1 MTTISLR
8 AVLLGGVAAM
18 SGIVAVPAFAQG
30 SDAIEQQRSGVTDI
44 VVTAR
49 RREENLQDTPVSV
62 TAVNSAIIEE
72 RGIENF
78 VDISKITPNVKIHD
92 TPGGIGAASATAT
105 TSSATTRRSASISTA
120 FPSAVSRPRRWTS
133 SSRTRCRCCAARR
146 ARCSA
151 KMLRPA

>member
-92 TPGGIGAASATAT
+92 TPGGIGA
-105 TSSATTRRSASISTA
+105 
-120 FPSAVSRPRRWTS
+120 
-133 SSRTRCRCCAARR
+133 
-146 ARCSA
+146 
-151 KMLRPA
+151 